1 MYNSRLHRT
10 GLFEKN
16 LGNWLRQAC
25 LVEII
30 PFNYMESED
39 DFIIECHCRLET
51 GCKTSQFIYNPYDS
65 NRSDF
70 HACSDFDPDLNF
82 YNKQNLYSGYL
93 CKYVLDD
100 KFNEN
105 LVSLVSLNCP
115 NSNVLSL
122 IHANLRSIRAN
133 LVEFE
138 TYLQLLHIE
147 FRRSGVTETWLNES
161 SQVLYGM
168 NNYDFI

>member
-25 LVEII
+25 LVEIF

-70 HACSDFDPDLNF
+70 HACSDFYPDLNF
-82 YNKQNLYSGYL
+82 YNKQNLYTGYL
-93 CKYVLDD
+93 C
-100 KFNEN
+100 
-105 LVSLVSLNCP
+105 
-115 NSNVLSL
+115 
-122 IHANLRSIRAN
+122 
-133 LVEFE
+133 
-138 TYLQLLHIE
+138 
-147 FRRSGVTETWLNES
+147 
-161 SQVLYGM
+161 
-168 NNYDFI
+168 